1 MCNKYGASSSST
13 DHVKAMLKKI
23 QNQQFVKIIMDHLK
37 SKDSDNFE
45 QVCKDI
51 SEIQKLSNIEEKK
64 LGGNADT
71 KSGKK
76 VVLVNSE
83 LKPCKTCGKKHGGV
97 CRLKSSSNEKSGK
110 KCRG

>member
-1 MCNKYGASSSST
+1 MIFLLRLFTGHGVDKDRYAPDDLGSKILVENEIKLVPFKNAGDYFNSIIAVCNKYGASSSST

-51 SEIQKLSNIEEKK
+51 SEIQKLTPKK
-64 LGGNADT
+64 
-71 KSGKK
+71 S
-76 VVLVNSE
+76 
-83 LKPCKTCGKKHGGV
+83 
-97 CRLKSSSNEKSGK
+97 R
-110 KCRG
+110 